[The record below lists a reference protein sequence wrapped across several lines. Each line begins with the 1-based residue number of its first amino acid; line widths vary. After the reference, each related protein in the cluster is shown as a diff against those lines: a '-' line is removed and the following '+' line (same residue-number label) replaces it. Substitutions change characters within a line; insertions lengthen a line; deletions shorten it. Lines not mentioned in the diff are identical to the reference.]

1 MPCCYLRAIVHYWGI
16 VIWKIQVIGV
26 FKFLEVWS
34 VSCNIWY
41 LYLECASS
49 LLPSGEKGE
58 LGAVGCVY
66 TTSYIEEFKVL
77 TRTDVLPHDLYV
89 FISVTSRVLM
99 QKAQSMLQ
107 FMLNYSFPHAA
118 SFHHRDSLST
128 SYSPIVGPAAERGIE
143 QQDLMGF
150 LLVGRQRGRTENLT
164 SHTSTVTVRV
174 QKWPWHIKE
183 WSVWSLLNGKL
194 LLAQRLLN
202 SDFTETLTLLK

>member
-1 MPCCYLRAIVHYWGI
+1 MI
-16 VIWKIQVIGV
+16 
-26 FKFLEVWS
+26 
-34 VSCNIWY
+34 
-41 LYLECASS
+41 LYLEYVSS
-49 LLPSGEKGE
+49 LLPSEEKGE

-128 SYSPIVGPAAERGIE
+128 SYFSIVGPAAVRGIE
-143 QQDLMGF
+143 QQDLWDFHWQAGKETEQRTLLHTSLVGVEGF
-150 LLVGRQRGRTENLT
+150 LSPL
-164 SHTSTVTVRV
+164 
-174 QKWPWHIKE
+174 
-183 WSVWSLLNGKL
+183 
-194 LLAQRLLN
+194 
-202 SDFTETLTLLK
+202 